1 MAKQF
6 KPVQAKPSRRLA
18 PGCAVGIS
26 FAGTADLL
34 LRTTQRLDLLVN
46 WEKSE
51 LSLTWIPMYLGAKL
65 DIQAQL
71 DRPSPQRISTLMSTA
86 RSLRVFRSVS
96 AKRLT
101 RWLGYVASLVDVVP
115 DCRLVMR
122 PFQIHLLK
130 LYRPNVDLTA
140 V

>member
-1 MAKQF
+1 MRKQAQDLAKQF

-34 LRTTQRLDLLVN
+34 LRTTQRLDFLVN

-51 LSLTWIPMYLGAKL
+51 LSLIGSPMYLGAKL

-71 DRPSPQRISTLMSTA
+71 DHPSPQRISTLMSTA
-86 RSLRVFRSVS
+86 RSLRVCAVF
-96 AKRLT
+96 
-101 RWLGYVASLVDVVP
+101 
-115 DCRLVMR
+115 
-122 PFQIHLLK
+122 
-130 LYRPNVDLTA
+130 RPNV
-140 V
+140 